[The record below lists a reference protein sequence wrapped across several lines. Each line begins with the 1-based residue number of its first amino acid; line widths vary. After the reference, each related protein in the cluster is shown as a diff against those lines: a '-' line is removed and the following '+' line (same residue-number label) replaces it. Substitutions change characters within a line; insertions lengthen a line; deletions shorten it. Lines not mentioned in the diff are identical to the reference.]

1 MQNELFKSDELCVTS
16 ELDAVTDVRQISR
29 CILSVCS
36 LISSSFSVEAAVKR
50 LAGDSRFC
58 WDVWPLA
65 GHWKWEW
72 DCRMQ
77 RQYLRA
83 APRGAK
89 YSSKKSPWACKTL
102 SPFVV
107 ITTYRVVLPTP
118 ERRAGRQGS
127 PPPAATSSRALRR
140 RSARPG
146 PAPFAERGASSPW
159 RPPLPGPAA
168 PLSSAPPIRPRRRC
182 RSAPRK
188 PRPADRYQVGFSPIS
203 CRRTVFG

>member
-1 MQNELFKSDELCVTS
+1 
-16 ELDAVTDVRQISR
+16 
-29 CILSVCS
+29 
-36 LISSSFSVEAAVKR
+36 
-50 LAGDSRFC
+50 
-58 WDVWPLA
+58 
-65 GHWKWEW
+65 
-72 DCRMQ
+72 MQ

-83 APRGAK
+83 APRCAK
-89 YSSKKSPWACKTL
+89 YSSKKSPRPCKTL

-127 PPPAATSSRALRR
+127 PPPAATSRRALRR

-188 PRPADRYQVGFSPIS
+188 PRPADRYQVGFSPMYGIWVALDFS
-203 CRRTVFG
+203 GSALLCTTASSRVRRPSGLPFTLPTAPLCAVTELWVSGNAEICLQQSGFWDQNLKC